1 MLVAFAAAAWVCGS
15 VAVAFTVMLLILPFN
30 VLVGLRHRQRGDAG
44 WPLAADQYLAGSC
57 AVIDPTVALGVV
69 VCQLVGAVT
78 GPMGA
83 RQRVVQPSIVA
94 GGMLL
99 VVAGLVH
106 HDRPLLAFCVPV
118 TLSATRIAKFVGY
131 LKNRNLRANR
141 RYEELLDGINAY
153 VVETDLHS
161 GEVLYMNQ
169 RTREIVGSSTQS
181 DQALLDLVHPD
192 DRHLAVEA
200 TLFARET
207 GQPVTS
213 EMRVLWR
220 HEMVYLEMRT
230 TVSAKGSQRRV
241 RTVLIDVSDRKRA
254 ELELAHRA
262 LHDPL
267 TDLPN
272 RTLFSE
278 RLSSTLGSSA
288 DAAANGAV
296 LLLDLNNFKRVN
308 DALGHASGDLLLVEI
323 ADRLRRIR
331 NQSDTIA
338 RLGGDEFAVL
348 MPLATCS
355 DALTFADRC
364 GAVLAEPWSN
374 RGVVISPTVSIGVAL
389 ADGDGVDG
397 ETLLHRADMAMYE
410 CKRTRG
416 DRVVYDVTL
425 ERLTVERLRLLTAP
439 AETGRRRTDDRPEP
453 DLRPGEFVEE
463 PE

>member
-1 MLVAFAAAAWVCGS
+1 MLVAFAAAAWVSGS
-15 VAVAFTVMLLILPFN
+15 AAVAYTVLFLILPFN

-44 WPLAADQYLAGSC
+44 WLLAADQYLAGSC

-94 GGMLL
+94 GGILL

-131 LKNRNLRANR
+131 LKHRNLRANR

-153 VVETDLHS
+153 VFETDLHS

-169 RTREIVGSSTQS
+169 RTREIVGSAARSNQS
-181 DQALLDLVHPD
+181 LLDLVHPD
-192 DRHLAVEA
+192 DRHLAVDA

-207 GQPVTS
+207 GEPVTS
-213 EMRVLWR
+213 EVRVLWR
-220 HEMVYLEMRT
+220 HETVYVEMRT
-230 TVSAKGSQRRV
+230 TVSAKGGQRRV

-272 RTLFSE
+272 RALFSE
-278 RLSSTLGSSA
+278 RLSSGLGSSG
-288 DAAANGAV
+288 DATARGAV

-308 DALGHASGDLLLVEI
+308 DALGHASGDALLVEI
-323 ADRLRRIR
+323 ADRLKRITDR
-331 NQSDTIA
+331 NDTVA

-348 MPLATCS
+348 MPLATSS
-355 DALTFADRC
+355 DALEFADRC
-364 GAVLAEPWSN
+364 AAALAKPWSD
-374 RGVVISPTVSIGVAL
+374 REVVISPTVSIGIAL

-397 ETLLHRADMAMYE
+397 QALLHRADMAMYE

-425 ERLTVERLRLLTAP
+425 ERLTVERLRLLTTP
-439 AETGRRRTDDRPEP
+439 AEDGRRRSA
-453 DLRPGEFVEE
+453 LRTGEFVEE